1 MTDTT
6 APARLATDTA
16 VDVRGVWKRFGE
28 TDVVVDLSFDVQPG
42 EVLGF
47 LGPNGSGK
55 TTTMRMIL
63 DIVRPA
69 RGEISVF
76 GGPPGVE
83 HQGRIGYLP
92 EDRGLYRDVRIID
105 TLTYF
110 GALRGLS
117 EGDARRRARGL
128 LEEMGLGDAME
139 KRAAELSR
147 GMHQKAQLIA
157 TILNDPDLLII
168 DEPFQGLDPVNAD
181 MLKGV
186 VRGQRD
192 RGAAVIM
199 STHDMGDAQT
209 LCDRILLIDKGR
221 RLLYGTVDQVRKAF
235 SDGAVEVI
243 GRDLPRDAGVA
254 GLRHRPARGGRRCSL
269 PHPRGLDAPGAVP
282 GAGAGGSVRRP
293 LRGPGTQPRR
303 GLHPDRRRVTHARR
317 PSDERHRA
325 GRDPASARQVR
336 STHVGKLRLVW
347 LVAKRDYLRTVRRRG
362 YVFGTLLLP
371 FGVAALMALSA
382 FLSADELGAG
392 SEQRQHRH
400 RQRVGRAHH

>member
-1 MTDTT
+1 MVPTT
-6 APARLATDTA
+6 APQGRAVDAA
-16 VDVRGVWKRFGE
+16 VDVRGVWKRFGD
-28 TDVVVDLSFDVQPG
+28 TDVVADLSFDVRHG

-69 RGEISVF
+69 RGEIRVF
-76 GGPPGVE
+76 GGSPGVE

-117 EGDARRRARGL
+117 EAEARRRAGAL
-128 LEEMGLGDAME
+128 LKEMGLGDAAD

-181 MLKGV
+181 LLKGV
-186 VRGQRD
+186 VRDQRD

-243 GRDLPRDAGVA
+243 GRDLPRDTASLAIVTDLREVDGGVRYLIRDGATPQDLFRELAQAGAAVDRFAVQAPSLDEVFIRTVA
-254 GLRHRPARGGRRCSL
+254 GD
-269 PHPRGLDAPGAVP
+269 PRAEAV
-282 GAGAGGSVRRP
+282 R
-293 LRGPGTQPRR
+293 
-303 GLHPDRRRVTHARR
+303 
-317 PSDERHRA
+317 
-325 GRDPASARQVR
+325 
-336 STHVGKLRLVW
+336 
-347 LVAKRDYLRTVRRRG
+347 
-362 YVFGTLLLP
+362 
-371 FGVAALMALSA
+371 
-382 FLSADELGAG
+382 
-392 SEQRQHRH
+392 
-400 RQRVGRAHH
+400 

>member
-1 MTDTT
+1 MTSQATSVGID
-6 APARLATDTA
+6 ASARA
-16 VDVRGVWKRFGE
+16 VDVRGVWKRYGD
-28 TDVVVDLSFDVQPG
+28 TDVVSDLSFDVSPG

-76 GGPPGVE
+76 GGRPGVE
-83 HQGRIGYLP
+83 HQDRVGYLP
-92 EDRGLYRDVRIID
+92 EDRGLYRDVKIID

-110 GALRGLS
+110 GSLRGMS
-117 EGDARRRARGL
+117 TSDARARAMRL
-128 LEEMGLGDAME
+128 LTEMELAEASE
-139 KRAAELSR
+139 KKAAELSR

-186 VRGQRD
+186 VRAQRN

-221 RLLYGTVDQVRKAF
+221 RLLYGTVDRIREAF
-235 SDGAVEVI
+235 SDGAVQVSGKDIPRRADQLASVTDVHEVDGAVRFLI
-243 GRDLPRDAGVA
+243 ADDATPQDLFRELAASGAEVEQFAVQAPSLDEVFIRTVA
-254 GLRHRPARGGRRCSL
+254 GD
-269 PHPRGLDAPGAVP
+269 PRAEAV
-282 GAGAGGSVRRP
+282 R
-293 LRGPGTQPRR
+293 
-303 GLHPDRRRVTHARR
+303 
-317 PSDERHRA
+317 
-325 GRDPASARQVR
+325 
-336 STHVGKLRLVW
+336 
-347 LVAKRDYLRTVRRRG
+347 
-362 YVFGTLLLP
+362 
-371 FGVAALMALSA
+371 
-382 FLSADELGAG
+382 
-392 SEQRQHRH
+392 
-400 RQRVGRAHH
+400 

>member
-1 MTDTT
+1 M
-6 APARLATDTA
+6 
-16 VDVRGVWKRFGE
+16 WKRYGD
-28 TDVVVDLSFDVQPG
+28 TDVVVDLSFEVQPG

-69 RGEISVF
+69 RGDIRVF
-76 GGPPGVE
+76 DGPPGVE

-110 GALRGLS
+110 GALRGLPES
-117 EGDARRRARGL
+117 VAKRRSREL
-128 LEEMGLGDAME
+128 LDEMGLGDAID
-139 KRAAELSR
+139 KKAAELSR

-157 TILNDPDLLII
+157 TILNDPDLLIV

-186 VRGQRD
+186 VRDQRD

-221 RLLYGTVDQVRKAF
+221 RLLYGTVAQVRKAF

-243 GRDLPRDAGVA
+243 GRDLPRDPAGLASITELSEVDGGVRDLIRDDATPQDLFRELADIGASVDRFAVQAPSLDEVFIRTVA
-254 GLRHRPARGGRRCSL
+254 GD
-269 PHPRGLDAPGAVP
+269 PRAE
-282 GAGAGGSVRRP
+282 SVR
-293 LRGPGTQPRR
+293 
-303 GLHPDRRRVTHARR
+303 
-317 PSDERHRA
+317 
-325 GRDPASARQVR
+325 
-336 STHVGKLRLVW
+336 
-347 LVAKRDYLRTVRRRG
+347 
-362 YVFGTLLLP
+362 
-371 FGVAALMALSA
+371 
-382 FLSADELGAG
+382 
-392 SEQRQHRH
+392 
-400 RQRVGRAHH
+400 